1 MNNEIHQK
9 RTGALAKTM
18 RKKGL
23 RCVLLEDIKCVYY
36 FSGFSMLFPGVK
48 ERGGLLVDAK
58 GKSTLVVSAPLA
70 AGCGSCADEV
80 VPVEHSVVEG
90 QAKRDALFARALKG
104 LTGRSETALNKA
116 GRAVG
121 PDIALMRQ
129 CKDAEDKRQLRRLA
143 RLARIG
149 YKAAQRQCVSGR
161 SELDLLLAARAACV
175 SANKD
180 DIFVSGGF
188 MSGRRTLLIGGMATA
203 KKLNTGENVVID
215 LWVIGNHYWSDTCRT
230 FFVDGRSTQK
240 QREILEMLE
249 DVKRRAERAI
259 RPGVKAADIYWQA
272 QGDLKKYGYTCPH
285 HIGHGIGLD
294 FWELP
299 FITSDS
305 TDVFKKDM
313 AFAIEVG
320 VYIEKDLGFRVEDNY
335 FVTETGVRRFTNLT

>member
-1 MNNEIHQK
+1 MSGNIHKK
-9 RTGALAKTM
+9 RTASLSRAM
-18 RKKGL
+18 RKKDL

-48 ERGGLLVDAK
+48 ERVGLIVDAK

-70 AGCGSCADEV
+70 AGCGSCADKV
-80 VPVEHSVVEG
+80 VLVEHSVVEG
-90 QAKRDALFARALKG
+90 QAKRDTLFARALKVV
-104 LTGRSETALNKA
+104 TGRSEAALNKA

-129 CKDAEDKRQLRRLA
+129 CKDAEDKRRLRHLA
-143 RLARIG
+143 QLARIG
-149 YKAAQRQCVSGR
+149 YKAAERQCVSGR
-161 SELDLLLAARAACV
+161 TELDLLLAARAACV

-188 MSGRRTLLIGGMATA
+188 MSGERTVIGGMATA
-203 KKLNTGENVVID
+203 RKLKSGENIIID
-215 LWVIGNHYWSDTCRT
+215 LWLIGNHYWSDTCRT

-240 QREILEMLE
+240 QREILEMLK
-249 DVKRRAERAI
+249 DVKRRTERAI
-259 RPGVKAADIYWQA
+259 RPGVKAVDIYRKA

-294 FWELP
+294 FWEPP

-305 TDVFKKDM
+305 TDVFEKDM
-313 AFAIEVG
+313 AFAIEIG